1 MRMKN
6 IVVIGGNTGVGYE
19 IVKACLEKGY
29 RVAVSCKEPVTS
41 FPIQGND
48 SILVRS
54 FDLQDT
60 NKCIQ
65 FIEEVISVWHRID
78 GVVFYAGITPVSP
91 LTECAEDLFDQI
103 FDINLKSTFFITQ
116 TTIKNMIENGGGSF
130 VFFGTSHMESGQ
142 VDRAAYAISKGGLK
156 TLSNH
161 LARRYAKYQ
170 VRSNIIVMGWT
181 PTEGELALRA
191 SLGVSREELVA
202 EASEYIPMG
211 RMLTVNDPVP
221 AVMYFLSDE
230 SPMVTGSTIRVN
242 GGEYI

>member
-65 FIEEVISVWHRID
+65 FIEEVINVWHRID

-91 LTECAEDLFDQI
+91 LTNCAEDLYDQI

-142 VDRAAYAISKGGLK
+142 IDRAAYAISKGGLK

-161 LARRYAKYQ
+161 LARRYAKLK
-170 VRSNIIVMGWT
+170 VRSNLIVMGWT
-181 PTEGELALRA
+181 PTEGEITLRA
-191 SLGVSREELVA
+191 SLGISKEELVA
-202 EASEYIPMG
+202 EASAYIPMG

-230 SPMVTGSTIRVN
+230 SSMVTGSTIRCN

>member
-1 MRMKN
+1 MN
-6 IVVIGGNTGVGYE
+6 ILIIGGNRGVGLEVSKECIAKGWKVAIIAKEKNSIFSISDDLLYE
-19 IVKACLEKGY
+19 AI
-29 RVAVSCKEPVTS
+29 
-41 FPIQGND
+41 
-48 SILVRS
+48 
-54 FDLQDT
+54 DLRDINST
-60 NKCIQ
+60 RL
-65 FIEEVISVWHRID
+65 FIEKLMIDWGKID

-142 VDRAAYAISKGGLK
+142 IDRAAYAISKGGLK

-161 LARRYAKYQ
+161 LARRYSKYQ

-181 PTEGELALRA
+181 PTEGELALRL
-191 SLGVSREELVA
+191 SLGVSREDLIA

-221 AVMYFLSDE
+221 AVMYFLSNE
-230 SPMVTGSTIRVN
+230 SAMVTGSTIRVN

>member
-6 IVVIGGNTGVGYE
+6 IVVIGGNKGVGYE
-19 IVKACLEKGY
+19 IVKVCLEKGY

-54 FDLQDT
+54 FDLEDT

-65 FIEEVISVWHRID
+65 FIEEVISVWHKID

-91 LTECAEDLFDQI
+91 LTDCAEDLYDQI

-116 TTIKNMIENGGGSF
+116 TTIKNMIENRCGSF

-142 VDRAAYAISKGGLK
+142 IDRAAYAISKGGLK

-191 SLGVSREELVA
+191 YLGVSREELVA
-202 EASEYIPMG
+202 EASEYVPMG

-230 SPMVTGSTIRVN
+230 SAMVTGSTIRVN